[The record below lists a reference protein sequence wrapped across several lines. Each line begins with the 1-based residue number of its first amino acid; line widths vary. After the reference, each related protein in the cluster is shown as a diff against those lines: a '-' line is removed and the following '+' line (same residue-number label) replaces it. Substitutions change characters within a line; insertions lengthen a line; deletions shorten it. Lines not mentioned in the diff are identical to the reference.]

1 MLNGVGDFSAV
12 FLPCGIDCVLFIL
25 RQTVVPFL
33 VGKAAVNDFI
43 LSVRIFCSS
52 VPYRTYVGNGCTSAP
67 RVHSPILDE
76 VQNGL
81 GYQPAWCKAHNTV
94 SNAVLAG
101 NTNGYGY
108 LDLAAVARNA
118 LIYYRDVYLRP
129 EYYAERKTAAKAL
142 LSDLICE
149 VENGTKDYDTALK
162 EAYTKIYQ
170 SINPAYVPNEEIGI
184 DRIYLDIP
192 AADTVMF
199 TQARKLLKEA
209 QTRSVQK

>member
-1 MLNGVGDFSAV
+1 MKKIKTFLTAAAILVTITQSAY
-12 FLPCGIDCVLFIL
+12 
-25 RQTVVPFL
+25 
-33 VGKAAVNDFI
+33 AAEIPVE
-43 LSVRIFCSS
+43 C
-52 VPYRTYVGNGCTSAP
+52 AP
-67 RVHSPILDE
+67 ENATPESIAITENLISPILDD

-81 GYQPAWCKAHNTV
+81 GYQPAWCKAHSAV
-94 SNAVLAG
+94 FNAVLAG

-129 EYYAERKTAAKAL
+129 EYYAERETAAKAL

-149 VENGTKDYDTALK
+149 VENDTNNYDTALK

-170 SINPAYVPNEEIGI
+170 SINPAYVPNEEIGV

-209 QTRSVQK
+209 QTRSIQK

>member
-1 MLNGVGDFSAV
+1 MKRGKNILLTAILTAAITQSAY
-12 FLPCGIDCVLFIL
+12 
-25 RQTVVPFL
+25 
-33 VGKAAVNDFI
+33 AAEIPVE
-43 LSVRIFCSS
+43 C
-52 VPYRTYVGNGCTSAP
+52 AP
-67 RVHSPILDE
+67 ENATAESIAITENLISPILDE

-81 GYQPAWCKAHNTV
+81 GYQPAWCKAHNAV
-94 SNAVLAG
+94 FNAVLTG

-129 EYYAERKTAAKAL
+129 EYYAEKEAAAKAL

-149 VENGTKDYDTALK
+149 VENGTKEYDTALK

-170 SINPAYVPNEEIGI
+170 TINPAYVPNEEIGV

>member
-1 MLNGVGDFSAV
+1 MKRGKNILLTAILTAAITQSAY
-12 FLPCGIDCVLFIL
+12 
-25 RQTVVPFL
+25 
-33 VGKAAVNDFI
+33 AAEIPVE
-43 LSVRIFCSS
+43 C
-52 VPYRTYVGNGCTSAP
+52 AP
-67 RVHSPILDE
+67 ENATAESIAITENLISPILDE

-81 GYQPAWCKAHNTV
+81 GYQPAWCKAHNAV
-94 SNAVLAG
+94 FNAVLANETG
-101 NTNGYGY
+101 GYGY

-129 EYYAERKTAAKAL
+129 DYYAEKEAAAKAL

-170 SINPAYVPNEEIGI
+170 TINSAYVPNEEIGI

>member
-1 MLNGVGDFSAV
+1 MKRGKNILLTAILTAAITQSAY
-12 FLPCGIDCVLFIL
+12 
-25 RQTVVPFL
+25 
-33 VGKAAVNDFI
+33 AAEIPVE
-43 LSVRIFCSS
+43 C
-52 VPYRTYVGNGCTSAP
+52 AP
-67 RVHSPILDE
+67 ENATPESIAITENLISPILDE

-81 GYQPAWCKAHNTV
+81 GYQPAWCKAHNAV
-94 SNAVLAG
+94 FNAVLAG

-170 SINPAYVPNEEIGI
+170 SINPTFVPNEEIGV

>member
-1 MLNGVGDFSAV
+1 MKRGKNILLTAILTAAITQSAY
-12 FLPCGIDCVLFIL
+12 
-25 RQTVVPFL
+25 
-33 VGKAAVNDFI
+33 AAEI
-43 LSVRIFCSS
+43 PTEC
-52 VPYRTYVGNGCTSAP
+52 AP
-67 RVHSPILDE
+67 ENATTESIAITENLISPILDE

-81 GYQPAWCKAHNTV
+81 GYQPAWCKAHNAIF
-94 SNAVLAG
+94 NAVLANG
-101 NTNGYGY
+101 TGGYGY

-129 EYYAERKTAAKAL
+129 EYYAENEAAAKAL

-170 SINPAYVPNEEIGI
+170 TINPAYVPNEEIGI

-199 TQARKLLKEA
+199 TQARKLFKEA

>member
-1 MLNGVGDFSAV
+1 MKKIKIFLTAAAILAAITQSAY
-12 FLPCGIDCVLFIL
+12 
-25 RQTVVPFL
+25 
-33 VGKAAVNDFI
+33 AAEIPVE
-43 LSVRIFCSS
+43 C
-52 VPYRTYVGNGCTSAP
+52 AP
-67 RVHSPILDE
+67 ENATAESIAITENLISPILDE

-81 GYQPAWCKAHNTV
+81 GYQPAWCKAYNAIF
-94 SNAVLAG
+94 NAVLANETG
-101 NTNGYGY
+101 GYGY

-129 EYYAERKTAAKAL
+129 EYYAEKEAAAKAL
-142 LSDLICE
+142 LSDLLCE
-149 VENGTKDYDTALK
+149 VENGTKNYDTALK

-170 SINPAYVPNEEIGI
+170 TINPAYVPNEEIGV

>member
-1 MLNGVGDFSAV
+1 MKKIKILLTSAA
-12 FLPCGIDCVLFIL
+12 IL
-25 RQTVVPFL
+25 
-33 VGKAAVNDFI
+33 AAV
-43 LSVRIFCSS
+43 
-52 VPYRTYVGNGCTSAP
+52 TQSAYAAEIP
-67 RVHSPILDE
+67 VECAPENATAESIAITENLIRPILDE

-81 GYQPAWCKAHNTV
+81 GYQPAWCKAHNAIF
-94 SNAVLAG
+94 NAVLANG
-101 NTNGYGY
+101 TGGYGY

-129 EYYAERKTAAKAL
+129 EYYAEKEAAAKAL

-149 VENGTKDYDTALK
+149 VENGTKDYDVALK

-170 SINPAYVPNEEIGI
+170 TINPAYVPNEEIGV

>member
-1 MLNGVGDFSAV
+1 M
-12 FLPCGIDCVLFIL
+12 
-25 RQTVVPFL
+25 
-33 VGKAAVNDFI
+33 
-43 LSVRIFCSS
+43 
-52 VPYRTYVGNGCTSAP
+52 
-67 RVHSPILDE
+67 
-76 VQNGL
+76 QNGL
-81 GYQPAWCKAHNTV
+81 GYQPAWCKAHNAV
-94 SNAVLAG
+94 SSAVLAG

-129 EYYAERKTAAKAL
+129 EYYAKKEAAAKAL

-149 VENGTKDYDTALK
+149 VENGTKDYDAALK

-170 SINPAYVPNEEIGI
+170 TINPTYAPNEEIGI
-184 DRIYLDIP
+184 GRIYLDIP

>member
-1 MLNGVGDFSAV
+1 M
-12 FLPCGIDCVLFIL
+12 
-25 RQTVVPFL
+25 
-33 VGKAAVNDFI
+33 
-43 LSVRIFCSS
+43 
-52 VPYRTYVGNGCTSAP
+52 
-67 RVHSPILDE
+67 
-76 VQNGL
+76 QNGL
-81 GYQPAWCKAHNTV
+81 GYQPAWCKAHNAV
-94 SNAVLAG
+94 FNAVLAG

-118 LIYYRDVYLRP
+118 LIYYRDVYLRT
-129 EYYAERKTAAKAL
+129 EYYAEKEAAAKAL

-170 SINPAYVPNEEIGI
+170 TINHAYVPNEEIGI

-192 AADTVMF
+192 AADTVIF

>member
-1 MLNGVGDFSAV
+1 MKRGKN
-12 FLPCGIDCVLFIL
+12 IL
-25 RQTVVPFL
+25 LTAIL
-33 VGKAAVNDFI
+33 TAAI
-43 LSVRIFCSS
+43 TST
-52 VPYRTYVGNGCTSAP
+52 TYAAEIPVECAP
-67 RVHSPILDE
+67 ENATPESIAITENLISPILDE

-81 GYQPAWCKAHNTV
+81 GYQPAWCKAHNAV
-94 SNAVLAG
+94 FNAVLAG

-118 LIYYRDVYLRP
+118 LIYYRDVYLRA
-129 EYYAERKTAAKAL
+129 EYYAEKEAAAKAL

-162 EAYTKIYQ
+162 EAYIKIYQ
-170 SINPAYVPNEEIGI
+170 TINPTYVPNEEIGI

>member
-1 MLNGVGDFSAV
+1 MKRGKNILLTAILTAAITQSAY
-12 FLPCGIDCVLFIL
+12 
-25 RQTVVPFL
+25 
-33 VGKAAVNDFI
+33 AAEIPVE
-43 LSVRIFCSS
+43 C
-52 VPYRTYVGNGCTSAP
+52 AP
-67 RVHSPILDE
+67 ENATPESIAITENLISPILDE

-81 GYQPAWCKAHNTV
+81 GYQPAWCKAHNAV
-94 SNAVLAG
+94 FNAVL
-101 NTNGYGY
+101 TNETGGYGY

-129 EYYAERKTAAKAL
+129 EYYAEKEAAAKLL
-142 LSDLICE
+142 LSDIISE
-149 VENGTKDYDTALK
+149 VENGTKDYDAALK

-170 SINPAYVPNEEIGI
+170 TINPTYVPNEEIGI

>member
-1 MLNGVGDFSAV
+1 MKRGKNILLTAILTAAITQSAY
-12 FLPCGIDCVLFIL
+12 
-25 RQTVVPFL
+25 
-33 VGKAAVNDFI
+33 AAEIPVE
-43 LSVRIFCSS
+43 C
-52 VPYRTYVGNGCTSAP
+52 AP
-67 RVHSPILDE
+67 ENATAESIAITENLISPILDE

-81 GYQPAWCKAHNTV
+81 GFQPAWCKAHNAV
-94 SNAVLAG
+94 FNAVLAG

-129 EYYAERKTAAKAL
+129 EYYAEKEAAAKAL

-149 VENGTKDYDTALK
+149 VENGTKEYDTALK

-170 SINPAYVPNEEIGI
+170 TINPAYVPNEEIGV

>member
-1 MLNGVGDFSAV
+1 MKRGKNILLTAILTAAITQSAY
-12 FLPCGIDCVLFIL
+12 
-25 RQTVVPFL
+25 
-33 VGKAAVNDFI
+33 AAEIPVE
-43 LSVRIFCSS
+43 C
-52 VPYRTYVGNGCTSAP
+52 AP
-67 RVHSPILDE
+67 ENATAESIAITENLISPILDE

-81 GYQPAWCKAHNTV
+81 GYQPAWCKAHNAV
-94 SNAVLAG
+94 FNAVLANETG
-101 NTNGYGY
+101 GYGY

-118 LIYYRDVYLRP
+118 LIYYRDIYLRP
-129 EYYAERKTAAKAL
+129 DYYAEKESAAKLL
-142 LSDLICE
+142 LSDIISE

-170 SINPAYVPNEEIGI
+170 SINPTYVPNEEIGI

>member
-1 MLNGVGDFSAV
+1 MKRGKNILLTAILTAAITQSAY
-12 FLPCGIDCVLFIL
+12 
-25 RQTVVPFL
+25 
-33 VGKAAVNDFI
+33 AAEIPVE
-43 LSVRIFCSS
+43 C
-52 VPYRTYVGNGCTSAP
+52 AP
-67 RVHSPILDE
+67 ENATAESIAITENLISPILDE

-81 GYQPAWCKAHNTV
+81 GYQPAWCKAHNAV
-94 SNAVLAG
+94 FNAVLAG

-129 EYYAERKTAAKAL
+129 EYYAEKEAAAKLL
-142 LSDLICE
+142 LSDIISE
-149 VENGTKDYDTALK
+149 VENGTKDYDAALK

-170 SINPAYVPNEEIGI
+170 TINPTYVPNEEIGI

>member
-1 MLNGVGDFSAV
+1 MKKIKTFLTAAAILAAITSTTYAAEIPVG
-12 FLPCGIDCVLFIL
+12 C
-25 RQTVVPFL
+25 
-33 VGKAAVNDFI
+33 
-43 LSVRIFCSS
+43 
-52 VPYRTYVGNGCTSAP
+52 AP
-67 RVHSPILDE
+67 ENATPESIAITENLISPILDE

-81 GYQPAWCKAHNTV
+81 GYQPAWCKAHNAV
-94 SNAVLAG
+94 FNAVLAG

-129 EYYAERKTAAKAL
+129 EYYAERETAAKLL
-142 LSDLICE
+142 LSDIISE
-149 VENGTKDYDTALK
+149 VENGIKDYDTALK

-170 SINPAYVPNEEIGI
+170 TINSTYVPNEEIGI

>member
-1 MLNGVGDFSAV
+1 MKRGKNILLTAILTAAITQSAY
-12 FLPCGIDCVLFIL
+12 
-25 RQTVVPFL
+25 
-33 VGKAAVNDFI
+33 AAEIPVE
-43 LSVRIFCSS
+43 C
-52 VPYRTYVGNGCTSAP
+52 AP
-67 RVHSPILDE
+67 ENATPESIAITENLIRPILDE

-81 GYQPAWCKAHNTV
+81 GYQPAWCKAHNAV
-94 SNAVLAG
+94 FNAVLAG

-129 EYYAERKTAAKAL
+129 EYYAEKEAAAKLL
-142 LSDLICE
+142 LSDIITE
-149 VENGTKDYDTALK
+149 VENGTKNYDTALK
-162 EAYTKIYQ
+162 EAYAKIYQ
-170 SINPAYVPNEEIGI
+170 TINPAYVPNEEIGI

>member
-1 MLNGVGDFSAV
+1 MKRGKNILLTAILTAAITQSAY
-12 FLPCGIDCVLFIL
+12 
-25 RQTVVPFL
+25 
-33 VGKAAVNDFI
+33 AAEIPVE
-43 LSVRIFCSS
+43 C
-52 VPYRTYVGNGCTSAP
+52 AP
-67 RVHSPILDE
+67 ENATPESIAITENLINPILDE

-81 GYQPAWCKAHNTV
+81 GYQPAWCKAHNAV
-94 SNAVLAG
+94 FNAVLAG

-118 LIYYRDVYLRP
+118 LIYYRDVYLRT
-129 EYYAERKTAAKAL
+129 EYYAEKEAAAKAL

-170 SINPAYVPNEEIGI
+170 TINPAYVPNEEIGV

>member
-1 MLNGVGDFSAV
+1 MKRGKN
-12 FLPCGIDCVLFIL
+12 IL
-25 RQTVVPFL
+25 LTAIL
-33 VGKAAVNDFI
+33 TAAI
-43 LSVRIFCSS
+43 TQSVYAAEIPVEC
-52 VPYRTYVGNGCTSAP
+52 AP
-67 RVHSPILDE
+67 ENATPESIAITENLISPILDE

-81 GYQPAWCKAHNTV
+81 GYQPAWCKAHNAV
-94 SNAVLAG
+94 FNAVLA
-101 NTNGYGY
+101 NETSGYGY

-129 EYYAERKTAAKAL
+129 EYYAEKEAAAKAL

>member
-1 MLNGVGDFSAV
+1 MKRGKNILLTAILTAAITQSAY
-12 FLPCGIDCVLFIL
+12 
-25 RQTVVPFL
+25 
-33 VGKAAVNDFI
+33 AAEIPVE
-43 LSVRIFCSS
+43 C
-52 VPYRTYVGNGCTSAP
+52 AP
-67 RVHSPILDE
+67 ENATPESIAITENLISPILDE

-81 GYQPAWCKAHNTV
+81 GYQPAWCKAHNAV
-94 SNAVLAG
+94 FNAVLAG

-129 EYYAERKTAAKAL
+129 DYYAEKEAAAKLL
-142 LSDLICE
+142 LSDIISE

-162 EAYTKIYQ
+162 EAYTKIYR

>member
-1 MLNGVGDFSAV
+1 MKRGKNILLTAILTAAITQSAY
-12 FLPCGIDCVLFIL
+12 
-25 RQTVVPFL
+25 
-33 VGKAAVNDFI
+33 AAEIPVE
-43 LSVRIFCSS
+43 C
-52 VPYRTYVGNGCTSAP
+52 AP
-67 RVHSPILDE
+67 ENATAESIAITENLISPILDE

-94 SNAVLAG
+94 FNAVLAG

-129 EYYAERKTAAKAL
+129 EYYAEKEAAAKAL

-149 VENGTKDYDTALK
+149 VENGTKNYDTALK

-170 SINPAYVPNEEIGI
+170 TINPAYVPNEEIGI

>member
-1 MLNGVGDFSAV
+1 MKKIKT
-12 FLPCGIDCVLFIL
+12 FLTAAAIL
-25 RQTVVPFL
+25 
-33 VGKAAVNDFI
+33 AAI
-43 LSVRIFCSS
+43 TST
-52 VPYRTYVGNGCTSAP
+52 TYAAEIPVECAP
-67 RVHSPILDE
+67 ENATPESIAITENLISPILDE

-81 GYQPAWCKAHNTV
+81 GYQPAWCKAHNAV
-94 SNAVLAG
+94 FNAVLAG

-129 EYYAERKTAAKAL
+129 EYYAERETAAKLL
-142 LSDLICE
+142 LSDIISE
-149 VENGTKDYDTALK
+149 VENGIKDYDTALK

-170 SINPAYVPNEEIGI
+170 TINSTYVPNEEIGI

>member
-1 MLNGVGDFSAV
+1 MKRGKNILLTAILTAAITQSAY
-12 FLPCGIDCVLFIL
+12 
-25 RQTVVPFL
+25 
-33 VGKAAVNDFI
+33 AAEIPVE
-43 LSVRIFCSS
+43 C
-52 VPYRTYVGNGCTSAP
+52 AP
-67 RVHSPILDE
+67 ENATAESIAITENLISPILDE

-81 GYQPAWCKAHNTV
+81 GFQPAWCKAHNAV
-94 SNAVLAG
+94 FNAVLAG

-129 EYYAERKTAAKAL
+129 EYYAEKEAAAKAL

-170 SINPAYVPNEEIGI
+170 SINPDYVPNEEIGI

>member
-1 MLNGVGDFSAV
+1 MKRGKNILLTAILTAAITQSAY
-12 FLPCGIDCVLFIL
+12 
-25 RQTVVPFL
+25 
-33 VGKAAVNDFI
+33 AAEIPVE
-43 LSVRIFCSS
+43 C
-52 VPYRTYVGNGCTSAP
+52 AP
-67 RVHSPILDE
+67 ENATPESIAITENLIRPILDE

-81 GYQPAWCKAHNTV
+81 GYQPAWCKAHNAV
-94 SNAVLAG
+94 FNAVLAG

-108 LDLAAVARNA
+108 LDLAAK
-118 LIYYRDVYLRP
+118 L
-129 EYYAERKTAAKAL
+129 L
-142 LSDLICE
+142 LSDIISE
-149 VENGTKDYDTALK
+149 VENGTKDYDAALK

-170 SINPAYVPNEEIGI
+170 TINPAYVPNEEIGI

>member
-1 MLNGVGDFSAV
+1 M
-12 FLPCGIDCVLFIL
+12 
-25 RQTVVPFL
+25 
-33 VGKAAVNDFI
+33 
-43 LSVRIFCSS
+43 
-52 VPYRTYVGNGCTSAP
+52 
-67 RVHSPILDE
+67 
-76 VQNGL
+76 QNGL
-81 GYQPAWCKAHNTV
+81 GYQPAWCKAHNAV
-94 SNAVLAG
+94 FNAVLAG

-129 EYYAERKTAAKAL
+129 EYYAENEAAAKAL

-149 VENGTKDYDTALK
+149 VENGTKDYDTELK
-162 EAYTKIYQ
+162 RGIHKKIYQ
-170 SINPAYVPNEEIGI
+170 TINPAYVPNEEIGI

-199 TQARKLLKEA
+199 TQARKLFKEA

>member
-1 MLNGVGDFSAV
+1 MKRGKNILLTAILTAAITQSAY
-12 FLPCGIDCVLFIL
+12 
-25 RQTVVPFL
+25 
-33 VGKAAVNDFI
+33 AAEIPVE
-43 LSVRIFCSS
+43 C
-52 VPYRTYVGNGCTSAP
+52 AP
-67 RVHSPILDE
+67 ENATAESIAITENLISPILDE

-81 GYQPAWCKAHNTV
+81 GYQPAWCKAHNAV
-94 SNAVLAG
+94 FNAVLVNETG
-101 NTNGYGY
+101 GYGY
-108 LDLAAVARNA
+108 LELAAISRNA
-118 LIYYRDVYLRP
+118 ILYYRDMYLRP
-129 EYYAERKTAAKAL
+129 EYYAEKEAAAKAL

-170 SINPAYVPNEEIGI
+170 AINPTYVPNEEIGI

>member
-1 MLNGVGDFSAV
+1 MKKIKT
-12 FLPCGIDCVLFIL
+12 FLTAAAIL
-25 RQTVVPFL
+25 ASITSTTY
-33 VGKAAVNDFI
+33 AAEIPVE
-43 LSVRIFCSS
+43 C
-52 VPYRTYVGNGCTSAP
+52 AP
-67 RVHSPILDE
+67 ENATAESIAITENLISPILDE

-81 GYQPAWCKAHNTV
+81 GYQPAWCKAHNAV
-94 SNAVLAG
+94 FNAVLAG

-129 EYYAERKTAAKAL
+129 EYYAENEAAAKAL

-170 SINPAYVPNEEIGI
+170 TINPAYVPNEEIGI

>member
-1 MLNGVGDFSAV
+1 MKRGKNILLTAILTAAITQSVYAAEIPV
-12 FLPCGIDCVLFIL
+12 ECV
-25 RQTVVPFL
+25 P
-33 VGKAAVNDFI
+33 
-43 LSVRIFCSS
+43 
-52 VPYRTYVGNGCTSAP
+52 GNATPESIAITENLI
-67 RVHSPILDE
+67 SPILDE

-81 GYQPAWCKAHNTV
+81 GYQPAWCKAHNAV
-94 SNAVLAG
+94 FNAVLAG

-129 EYYAERKTAAKAL
+129 EYYAEKEAAAKAL

-149 VENGTKDYDTALK
+149 VENDTKNYDTALK

-170 SINPAYVPNEEIGI
+170 TINPAYIPNEEIGV

>member
-1 MLNGVGDFSAV
+1 MKKIKTFLTAAAISAA
-12 FLPCGIDCVLFIL
+12 I
-25 RQTVVPFL
+25 TSTTY
-33 VGKAAVNDFI
+33 AAEIPVE
-43 LSVRIFCSS
+43 C
-52 VPYRTYVGNGCTSAP
+52 AP
-67 RVHSPILDE
+67 ENATPESIPITENLISPILDE
-76 VQNGL
+76 V
-81 GYQPAWCKAHNTV
+81 PAWCKAHNAV
-94 SNAVLAG
+94 FNAVLANETG
-101 NTNGYGY
+101 GYGY

-129 EYYAERKTAAKAL
+129 EYYAEKEAAAKAL

-149 VENGTKDYDTALK
+149 VENGTKDYDAALK

-170 SINPAYVPNEEIGI
+170 TINPAYVPNEEIGI

>member
-1 MLNGVGDFSAV
+1 MKKIKTFLTAAAISAA
-12 FLPCGIDCVLFIL
+12 I
-25 RQTVVPFL
+25 TSTTY
-33 VGKAAVNDFI
+33 AAEIPVE
-43 LSVRIFCSS
+43 C
-52 VPYRTYVGNGCTSAP
+52 AP
-67 RVHSPILDE
+67 ENATPESIPITENLISPILDE

-81 GYQPAWCKAHNTV
+81 V
-94 SNAVLAG
+94 FNAVLANETG
-101 NTNGYGY
+101 GYGY

-129 EYYAERKTAAKAL
+129 EYYAEKEAAAKAL

-149 VENGTKDYDTALK
+149 VENGTKDYDAALK

-170 SINPAYVPNEEIGI
+170 TINPAYVPNEEIGI

>member
-1 MLNGVGDFSAV
+1 MKRGKN
-12 FLPCGIDCVLFIL
+12 IL
-25 RQTVVPFL
+25 LTAIL
-33 VGKAAVNDFI
+33 TAAI
-43 LSVRIFCSS
+43 TST
-52 VPYRTYVGNGCTSAP
+52 TYAAEIPVECTPENATPESIAITENLI
-67 RVHSPILDE
+67 SPILDE

-81 GYQPAWCKAHNTV
+81 GYQPAWCKAHNAV
-94 SNAVLAG
+94 FNAVLAG

-129 EYYAERKTAAKAL
+129 EYYAEKEAAAKAL

-149 VENGTKDYDTALK
+149 VENGTKNYDTALK

-170 SINPAYVPNEEIGI
+170 TINSAYVPNEEIGV

-199 TQARKLLKEA
+199 TQARKLLKDA

>member
-1 MLNGVGDFSAV
+1 MKRGKNILLTAILTAAITQSAY
-12 FLPCGIDCVLFIL
+12 
-25 RQTVVPFL
+25 
-33 VGKAAVNDFI
+33 AAEIPVE
-43 LSVRIFCSS
+43 C
-52 VPYRTYVGNGCTSAP
+52 AP
-67 RVHSPILDE
+67 ENATPESITITENLISPILDE

-81 GYQPAWCKAHNTV
+81 GYQPAWCKAHNAV
-94 SNAVLAG
+94 FNAVLAG

-129 EYYAERKTAAKAL
+129 EYYAEKEAAAKAL

-149 VENGTKDYDTALK
+149 VENGTKNYDTALK

-209 QTRSVQK
+209 QTRRVQK

>member
-1 MLNGVGDFSAV
+1 MKKIKT
-12 FLPCGIDCVLFIL
+12 FLTAATIL
-25 RQTVVPFL
+25 
-33 VGKAAVNDFI
+33 AAVT
-43 LSVRIFCSS
+43 ST
-52 VPYRTYVGNGCTSAP
+52 TYAAEIPVESAP
-67 RVHSPILDE
+67 ENATTESIAITENLISPILDE

-81 GYQPAWCKAHNTV
+81 GYQPAWCKAHNAV
-94 SNAVLAG
+94 FDAVLA
-101 NTNGYGY
+101 NETNGYGY
-108 LDLAAVARNA
+108 LELAAISRNA
-118 LIYYRDVYLRP
+118 ILYYRDMYLRP
-129 EYYAERKTAAKAL
+129 EYYAEKEAAAKAL
-142 LSDLICE
+142 LSDLIAE

-170 SINPAYVPNEEIGI
+170 TINPAYVPNEEIGV